1 MITPLA
7 TDYAYQVTNMNIP
20 SGFMNTKNKKEIA
33 LFGIKRSGNHAII
46 HWLLKHMGDKTVHI
60 NDVTSI
66 NPYDHFCEMNVKGLP
81 TWRIKPNLLHLI
93 KQRLMNYEITEYSKQ
108 DKAVDF
114 RYICNFTPKDCLI
127 ISYENCSIDDETYAK
142 FIQEHD
148 TYVGVS
154 DNRYRVIV
162 LRDAFNLFSSLHKA
176 SFVTEEDIRKCV
188 ELYKQYAEIF
198 LSTDLQKKHDV
209 ICINFN
215 EWFLSRDYRVQLAKK
230 FGVTI
235 DGSPFQRV
243 PAIGGGSSFEGTS
256 KCGHAQTMNVLERWK
271 VCKDDSAYRAIFKE
285 KYLVELSEAIFG
297 RVAPAN
303 FVSCSNNK
311 HLRVK

>member
-1 MITPLA
+1 MDIS
-7 TDYAYQVTNMNIP
+7 
-20 SGFMNTKNKKEIA
+20 SGFMSAVNKNEIA

-46 HWLLKHMGDKTVHI
+46 HWLLKHMGEKTVHI

-66 NPYDHFCEMNVKGLP
+66 DPYDHFCEMNVKGLP
-81 TWRIKPNLLHLI
+81 TWKIKPNLLHLI
-93 KQRLMNYEITEYSKQ
+93 RQRLLNYEITEYSKH

-114 RYICNFTPKDCLI
+114 KYIYGFSPKDCLI
-127 ISYENCSIDDETYAK
+127 ISYENCFIDDELYAK

-154 DNRYRVIV
+154 KSRYRVIV

-176 SFVTEEDIRKCV
+176 SFVTEEDMGKCV

-198 LSTDLQKKHDV
+198 LSTDLQKQHDV

-215 EWFLSRDYRVQLAKK
+215 EWFLSRDYRIQVAKK

-243 PAIGGGSSFEGTS
+243 PPIGGGSSFEGTTR
-256 KCGHAQTMNVLERWK
+256 CGHAQTMNLLERWK
-271 VCKDDSAYRAIFKE
+271 VCENDPAYRAIFKE

-297 RVAPAN
+297 QIVPAS
-303 FVSCSNNK
+303 FSS
-311 HLRVK
+311 